1 MPIRACTARAL
12 GALALAGLLA
22 GCGGAG
28 TRAVGEAPAP
38 QVTIPKTS
46 LATANLSN
54 AEIYGQQAAAPIRQ
68 ERQTAAIPSAV
79 SPPAPSAAPPGADS
93 PRKLAGFDRAAV
105 QALLGAPS
113 LQRPEGKAELWQYR
127 AANCVLDVFF
137 YTGKDGQMR
146 VTHADLRGRRDNR
159 AAPQGCYA
167 DIVAGGDKRAQTA
180 ETKAARN

>member
-1 MPIRACTARAL
+1 MAICARTARML
-12 GALALAGLLA
+12 GALALAGALA

-28 TRAVGEAPAP
+28 TRAVGEAPQP

-46 LATANLSN
+46 LVTANLSN

-68 ERQTAAIPSAV
+68 ERQAAAV
-79 SPPAPSAAPPGADS
+79 LMPAPAPPAVPPGVDS
-93 PRKLAGFDRAAV
+93 PRKLVGLDRQAL
-105 QALLGAPS
+105 QALLGAPA
-113 LQRPEGKAELWQYR
+113 LQRSEGKSELWQYR
-127 AANCVLDVFF
+127 AANCVLDVFL
-137 YTGKDGQMR
+137 YAGTDGQSR